1 MANIALDIKA
11 NTQKALG
18 EFKKLSR
25 ELDNKFLVQGLKLDV
40 VKNAFTQINREFENA
55 VGQQGLRAAES
66 SGQLQR
72 NLALNLATFRDFGR
86 KTADVVSKDV
96 LNSLQELRAEG
107 TITGKVLQDS
117 LNIAGFLDF
126 DATGP
131 ELQRKLRESTNTI
144 AKFVQQ
150 TSDLFGSEQ
159 GQRIQQALTGQIS
172 VDDLFQVAT
181 GQGSGATNAFKKVF
195 QEYQDRLR
203 NADPTIRTQAIL
215 EVIKKL
221 ESDPAYEKSFR
232 QIKPIESVFREIN
245 GLFSEKGLFGALR
258 AVGDQIENFNGD
270 KVDRNLLQVTGKLL
284 RTLFDREDGV
294 FAKLNKALQ
303 KAFGDF
309 DVLEPILSGVTFL
322 TEVFEKLGNF
332 FESSEFQSFLN
343 IFDGLVDGLKSI
355 FSGGGLNFSAESINK
370 LVDGIFEA
378 IRGLFNNI
386 SKFILGLDAG
396 AISSVIGNIIGEL
409 VKTLPSLLKV
419 IFIGLG
425 KGIETIF
432 SDGRIFTGALAA
444 GGIASLLG
452 IDKFLGGQGPFTS
465 IQNRLNK
472 ALGRRG
478 GRGLG
483 GLFQP
488 GRDSKGQFDKVTGER
503 LTGFQS
509 AVLRYMREIIRV
521 LDPDGSFLDQGPDS
535 NRRRRR
541 RVRRT
546 TPGRDGRTPRQRA
559 LDMRRLRRGGGL
571 GSRLSRGLG
580 SRLSRFNLLRNIPTG
595 VPGISSF
602 SNPQGD
608 NLGRLL
614 TDYRSNRSMFDINNR
629 VRGGSPS
636 SLPGATPEGIRFRA
650 PEIPRPIPS
659 TAAGG
664 GLLSRLGG
672 ATKGLRGGLR
682 RIPLLGTLL
691 SGLAIASIVGAPGAD
706 ASEMEGLTP
715 EEKKEQRR
723 REEREKTRG
732 VLGVIGG
739 IAGGAAGGAALG
751 TVIGGPVGTLI
762 GGIIGGIV
770 GEEAVKMLSDPII
783 DGIGS
788 LAKQL
793 GGALG
798 GLWESG
804 VEMAKGGWRNIT
816 NFFGPDG
823 PIQSIGKFLYEIPG
837 NIVNTIKEKFE
848 EAKQGFAALPG
859 NLLEGI
865 KNFFT
870 GNNTGGGNANTT
882 PKRSLGGVGKG
893 MTLVGENGPELV
905 NLGSGANVI
914 PNSSLMGGLYGNFR
928 GGGRGAQSSVIT
940 NNITINIEAPGADE
954 FSDQLTDAV
963 IAELN
968 RQYNLQE
975 AQ

>member
-72 NLALNLATFRDFGR
+72 SLALNLTTFKRFGR
-86 KTADVVSKDV
+86 ETAEVVSKDV
-96 LNSLQELRAEG
+96 LNSLQQLRAEG

-181 GQGSGATNAFKKVF
+181 GQGGAATNAFKKVF

-203 NADPTIRTQAIL
+203 NADPTVRTQAIL

-258 AVGDQIENFNGD
+258 AVGGTIENFDGD

-284 RTLFDREDGV
+284 RTLFDREDGI

-322 TEVFEKLGNF
+322 TEIFEKLGNF
-332 FESSEFQSFLN
+332 FESDEFQSFLDIFDKFVAGIKN
-343 IFDGLVDGLKSI
+343 IFN
-355 FSGGGLNFSAESINK
+355 GGSLNLSADSINK
-370 LVDGIFEA
+370 LIDGIFDA
-378 IRGLFNNI
+378 VRGLLDNI
-386 SKFILGLDAG
+386 AKFIMGLDAG
-396 AISSVIGNIIGEL
+396 AIASVLGNIIGEL
-409 VKTLPSLLKV
+409 SKTAVSLLKV
-419 IFIGLG
+419 LLAGLG
-425 KGIETIF
+425 KGIQTIF
-432 SDGRIFTGALAA
+432 SDGRLLTGALAA

-521 LDPDGSFLDQGPDS
+521 LDPNGSFLDQGAEP
-535 NRRRRR
+535 NRR

-571 GSRLSRGLG
+571 GSRLG
-580 SRLSRFNLLRNIPTG
+580 RFNLLRNIPTG

-602 SNPQGD
+602 SNFQGA
-608 NLGRLL
+608 NVGRLG
-614 TDYRSNRSMFDINNR
+614 TDYRNSRNMFSGRRIPFS
-629 VRGGSPS
+629 SPS
-636 SLPGATPEGIRFRA
+636 GVPGLTPESIGFRA
-650 PEIPRPIPS
+650 PQIPRPIPRITPPPS
-659 TAAGG
+659 AG
-664 GLLSRLGG
+664 
-672 ATKGLRGGLR
+672 GGLR

-691 SGLAIASIVGAPGAD
+691 SGLAIASILGTPGAN

-723 REEREKTRG
+723 EEKREKTRG
-732 VLGVIGG
+732 ILGLLAGS
-739 IAGGAAGGAALG
+739 AGGALAGAGTGAALG
-751 TVIGGPVGTLI
+751 GLGANPFTIGLGTFIGGAVGAI
-762 GGIIGGIV
+762 GGEAAVDAIADPIMDGIV
-770 GEEAVKMLSDPII
+770 SLGEGIAEGIAGIWDGAV
-783 DGIGS
+783 G
-788 LAKQL
+788 LAQ
-793 GGALG
+793 
-798 GLWESG
+798 
-804 VEMAKGGWRNIT
+804 GGWKNIT

-848 EAKQGFAALPG
+848 EAKQGFADLPG

-865 KNFFT
+865 KNFF
-870 GNNTGGGNANTT
+870 GGGSGE
-882 PKRSLGGVGKG
+882 PKPKKPGEAFLGGTKTG

-914 PNSSLMGGLYGNFR
+914 PNSSLMGGLYGNA
-928 GGGRGAQSSVIT
+928 GGQRVSAPIT
-940 NNITINIEAPGADE
+940 NNITINIEAPGANE
-954 FSDQLTDAV
+954 FSEQLTDAV